1 MATVYWLDGFEL
13 YTSLTHLWRNYTAVG
28 SDQAIETTN
37 YRTGAQ
43 ALRTKEQG
51 SGVRFIHNN
60 LNLTTMTLGFATKT
74 SGFHTSGG
82 SGWKQVR
89 FIDDSLNQVIHF
101 GYNPDGRMAAY
112 RGSTLLG
119 TTTNPVIT
127 TSGFNYIEIKVYAHQ
142 TAGTVEIRL
151 NGESGTPELSLS
163 GIDTIDV
170 GTVIEGF
177 DLFGMTA
184 SKYIYYDDLY
194 FATDFLGDSQVDVVR
209 VTGAGNYAQFAPS
222 AGSNYQNVDESPG
235 PDDDTTYNDGD
246 ALNEMDAYQMG
257 DLSAGGTIHALKSQ
271 MNIKKTEAGTGKAKH
286 VLRINSSDYL
296 GDEKVLTTSYTTE
309 NHIWNL
315 NPDDSNAFETADINA
330 LELGVK
336 VTGLT

>member
-13 YTSLTHLWRNYTAVG
+13 YTSLTHLWRNYTAIG
-28 SDQAIETTN
+28 GDQGIETTY

-43 ALRTKEQG
+43 GLKTREQG
-51 SGVRFIHNN
+51 AGVRYIYNN
-60 LNLTTMTLGFATKT
+60 LNLTTMTLGFAAKA
-74 SGFHTSGG
+74 SGFHTAGG
-82 SGWKQVR
+82 SSWVQIQ
-89 FIDDSLNQVIHF
+89 FIDDSLNRVIHF

-127 TSGFNYIEIKVYAHQ
+127 TTGFNYIEIKVYAHQ
-142 TAGTVEIRL
+142 SAGTVEIRL

-163 GIDTIDV
+163 GIDTIEV

-177 DLFGMTA
+177 DLMGMTA
-184 SKYIYYDDLY
+184 AEYIYYDDVY
-194 FATDFLGDSQVDVVR
+194 FATDFLGDSKVDVIR
-209 VTGAGNYAQFAPS
+209 VTGAGNYAQFSPS

-246 ALNEMDAYQMG
+246 ALNEIDAYQMG

-271 MNIKKTEAGTGKAKH
+271 MNIKKTEAGLAKVKH
-286 VLRINSSDYL
+286 ALRINSSDYL
-296 GDEKVLTTSYTTE
+296 GDEKTLTTDYTTE
-309 NHIWNL
+309 THIWNT
-315 NPDDSNAFETADINA
+315 NPDDSAAFETADINA
-330 LELGVK
+330 LELGAK
-336 VTGLT
+336 VTELV